1 MRFVLNLGTMEKI
14 FKYIDYRKFLLDYY
28 NEKKKTTHFFSYRYF
43 SNKANVKSPVFLKQ
57 VIEGERNLTLQAIEK
72 FIGALNLN
80 KKEATFFR
88 HLAQFN
94 QSKTAFE
101 KQEHYSVML
110 SMMDFVNEQRL
121 TADQFV
127 YFEKW
132 YNSAMRELICLYD
145 FHDNWDLLAKCVR
158 PAITPKEAKQS
169 VQLLL
174 RLNLVK
180 KQKNGAYK
188 QTNAAITSGSDA
200 VSLARRAFNGAMLL
214 LARDSLESLPPEAR
228 NVSGIT
234 MGISKPCYEVL
245 LAELAAFKERVISIV
260 NRDEGSGRV
269 YQFNFQLFPLSEDVS
284 RIAEIDGKGKAL

>member
-1 MRFVLNLGTMEKI
+1 MEKI
-14 FKYIDYRKFLLDYY
+14 FKYIDYRKFLSDYY

-43 SNKANVKSPVFLKQ
+43 SNKANIKSPVFLKQ
-57 VIEGERNLTLQAIEK
+57 VIEGERNLTLQAIDK

-88 HLAQFN
+88 HLVQFN

-110 SMMDFVNEQRL
+110 SMIDYVNEHRL
-121 TADQFV
+121 TADQYV

-132 YNSAMRELICLYD
+132 YNSAIRELICLYD
-145 FHDNWDLLAKCVR
+145 FRDDGELLAKCVR
-158 PAITPKEAKQS
+158 PAIAARDARQS

-180 KQKNGAYK
+180 KQKNGTYK
-188 QTNAAITSGSDA
+188 QTNAAITSGSDIL
-200 VSLARRAFNGAMLL
+200 SLARRSFNSTMLL
-214 LARDSLESLPPEAR
+214 LARDSNESLPPEAR
-228 NVSGIT
+228 NISGIT
-234 MGISKPCYEVL
+234 MGISRPCYEVL

-260 NRDEGSGRV
+260 NRDEESSQV
-269 YQFNFQLFPLSEDVS
+269 YQFNFQLFPLSETTA
-284 RIAEIDGKGKAL
+284 RIAELDDKGKAV